1 MTLCSGFKIS
11 SFACSKLLFFSVGVI
26 FLGVT
31 SFTGVTG
38 AFTFVATGCFTF
50 LGQILQLVS
59 LFVSGLYERL
69 FRIFST
75 LAFGVCATAFATTV
89 ASSGV
94 ILAHF
99 LSISLILTLASQ

>member
-75 LAFGVCATAFATTV
+75 LAGVCATAFATTV